1 VRHPSALD
9 HPRALQVDR
18 PGAEVIEQ
26 ADAAPEQ
33 HRHQVE
39 VELVQ
44 ESRSEAL
51 LHDAGGAHA
60 DVLVP
65 GDRSGLLQGAFES
78 VGDKGER

>member
-1 VRHPSALD
+1 V
-9 HPRALQVDR
+9 V
-18 PGAEVIEQ
+18 EQ

-33 HRHQVE
+33 DGDQVE

-44 ESRSEAL
+44 ESRSDAL

-78 VGDKGER
+78 VGDDGER